1 MQLKPYYGCTAI
13 NSRDAGPALQLFRIE
28 YQRLEM
34 SAPFS
39 RQIAE
44 PFDADAAG
52 HAAFYG
58 VRKESEM
65 VTLTCWMLY
74 FS

>member
-1 MQLKPYYGCTAI
+1 VQLKPYYGCTAI
-13 NSRDAGPALQLFRIE
+13 NSRDPGPALQLFRIE
-28 YQRLEM
+28 SERLELL
-34 SAPFS
+34 APFS

-52 HAAFYG
+52 QAAFYG
-58 VRKESEM
+58 VRKASEM
-65 VTLTCWMLY
+65 VTLTCWMRH

>member
-1 MQLKPYYGCTAI
+1 
-13 NSRDAGPALQLFRIE
+13 
-28 YQRLEM
+28 M